1 MTGSDKNTARSKEH
15 RSLRVINTDR
25 DMDAERSRELQSES
39 KYTPQS
45 KNNIWSETLTSPSG
59 SFEAW
64 INTGAMANV
73 LSHTV
78 PSVSPL

>member
-1 MTGSDKNTARSKEH
+1 MARTKEH
-15 RSLRVINTDR
+15 QSLHVRNTEQDVDVKRSG
-25 DMDAERSRELQSES
+25 ELQSES
-39 KYTPQS
+39 EYRPHS
-45 KNNIWSETLTSPSG
+45 KNNIWTETLTSPSG

>member
-1 MTGSDKNTARSKEH
+1 MRNTE
-15 RSLRVINTDR
+15 R
-25 DMDAERSRELQSES
+25 DVDAERSGALQSES
-39 KYTPQS
+39 EYTPHS
-45 KNNIWSETLTSPSG
+45 KNNIWTETLTSPSG

-73 LSHTV
+73 LSYTV